1 MPEIWQP
8 GSASPNADLVSRV
21 HREIARF
28 TEKRGIPAAVVV
40 VELHGGSRFAVD
52 SISPEPG
59 YGFLTVCP
67 HPDGDVPGEVIL
79 PVGGI
84 ARIELH
90 ASEEEEPKLGFS
102 LPEAASAQDAG

>member
-8 GSASPNADLVSRV
+8 GSAGPSNDLVARV

-67 HPDGDVPGEVIL
+67 HPDEDVPGEVIL
-79 PVGGI
+79 PVSGI

-90 ASEEEEPKLGFS
+90 ASAEEEPKLGFS
-102 LPEAASAQDAG
+102 LPEAAQAKDAG

>member
-8 GSASPNADLVSRV
+8 GVAAPSDDLVARI
-21 HREIARF
+21 HREIGRF

-52 SISPEPG
+52 AISPEPG
-59 YGFLTVCP
+59 YGFFTICP
-67 HPDGDVPGEVIL
+67 HPDEDVPGEVIV

-90 ASEEEEPKLGFS
+90 ASAEEEPKLGFS
-102 LPEAASAQDAG
+102 LPEAAQAKNAG

>member
-52 SISPEPG
+52 SISP
-59 YGFLTVCP
+59 
-67 HPDGDVPGEVIL
+67 
-79 PVGGI
+79 
-84 ARIELH
+84 
-90 ASEEEEPKLGFS
+90 
-102 LPEAASAQDAG
+102 